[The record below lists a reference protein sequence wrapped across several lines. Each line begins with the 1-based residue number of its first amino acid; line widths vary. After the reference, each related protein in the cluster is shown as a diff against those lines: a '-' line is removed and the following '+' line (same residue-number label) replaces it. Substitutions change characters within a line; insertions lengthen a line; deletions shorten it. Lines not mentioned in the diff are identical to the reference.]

1 MFDGI
6 PHSIESVYVFTGR
19 DGDPYKEIKRSFTT
33 ALRKTAI
40 YKATFHSLRHTF
52 ASHLVM
58 NGVDLTTVKELL
70 GHKSLNMTL
79 RYSHLAPEHRT
90 KAVKVL
96 DNVFRNTAEE
106 CENSDK
112 IIEKVNLTSQFTSQ
126 L

>member
-1 MFDGI
+1 
-6 PHSIESVYVFTGR
+6 
-19 DGDPYKEIKRSFTT
+19 
-33 ALRKTAI
+33 
-40 YKATFHSLRHTF
+40 
-52 ASHLVM
+52 
-58 NGVDLTTVKELL
+58 
-70 GHKSLNMTL
+70 MTL

-112 IIEKVNLTSQFTSQ
+112 KIEKLNLTSRFTSQ